1 MMEDKAR
8 TLIES
13 IQLLQ
18 NEGKKPLK
26 IPMWHYLLDYSLTA
40 IFLFAHVYTIYFI
53 IDWLW
58 A

>member
-1 MMEDKAR
+1 MKKKEDI
-8 TLIES
+8 LLES

-26 IPMWHYLLDYSLTA
+26 LPLWHYAVDYSLTA
-40 IFLFAHVYTIYFI
+40 VFLSAYVYTIYFI